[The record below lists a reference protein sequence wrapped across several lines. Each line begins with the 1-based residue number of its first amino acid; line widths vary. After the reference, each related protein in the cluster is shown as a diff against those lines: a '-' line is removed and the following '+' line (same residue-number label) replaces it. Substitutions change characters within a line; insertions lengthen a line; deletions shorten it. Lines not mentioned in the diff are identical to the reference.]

1 MTLMVRGPG
10 PSEVRQAARGRS
22 HVSLV
27 SRPRNNKGC
36 GLHVAIPLHG
46 YHRFWNRP
54 QRDVYPI
61 VGWLRAETYQPYGR
75 LVRVPCP
82 PTIFIV
88 PRPSTRRPTPRC
100 GKRESYSRLKSDS
113 PSSLATLLAT
123 PNRVYSP
130 SLHHLAICV
139 PPFRA
144 PQHQAPNRD
153 FSSVPGPPCPDASR
167 RPIPSVEQE
176 PFRTAITIAPRHA

>member
-1 MTLMVRGPG
+1 
-10 PSEVRQAARGRS
+10 
-22 HVSLV
+22 
-27 SRPRNNKGC
+27 
-36 GLHVAIPLHG
+36 
-46 YHRFWNRP
+46 
-54 QRDVYPI
+54 VYPI